1 VALLGRRGK
10 FGNEKEMNRIWLI
23 WFCVFSMPAQA
34 DALGRLFYSP
44 AQREMLDL
52 ARKTT
57 PLNTNSSEAEPNV
70 AQGFIV
76 NGVVTRSDGQR
87 STWVNGHLEQSVDH
101 SGKHGRNQA
110 HVQLPGGEIKLKV
123 GQSYNP
129 TTGRVE
135 ENYRRAPPAAA
146 QPEPSVAKPTPPKA
160 TTKTPALDGRDDNA
174 EPETAPQ

>member
-1 VALLGRRGK
+1 
-10 FGNEKEMNRIWLI
+10 MNRTLLL
-23 WFCVFSMPAQA
+23 WFCVCALPAQA
-34 DALGRLFYSP
+34 DALGRLFYTP

-57 PLNTNSSEAEPNV
+57 PLNTNTGEAEPNV

-87 STWVNGHLEQSVDH
+87 STWVNGHLEQSVDR

-129 TTGRVE
+129 ATGRVE
-135 ENYRRAPPAAA
+135 ENYRRAPAAA
-146 QPEPSVAKPTPPKA
+146 QPERASLKPPPKLPA
-160 TTKTPALDGRDDNA
+160 KTPAPNTRDDNA
-174 EPETAPQ
+174 DTESAPQ